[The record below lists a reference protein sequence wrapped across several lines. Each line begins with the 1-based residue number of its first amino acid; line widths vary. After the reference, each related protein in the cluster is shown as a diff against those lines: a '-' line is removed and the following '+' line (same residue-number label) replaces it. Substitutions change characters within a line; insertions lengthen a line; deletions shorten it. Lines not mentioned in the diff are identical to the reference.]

1 METVGE
7 CCENGVWGWVQDG
20 GWVLGEGERRRQL
33 GVRRPPVSSSGMC
46 RETLASGTGASASPP
61 QAAPGAAAGFASVRP
76 SGRPSPRPS
85 SARCSPRDGL
95 AVAAARRA
103 RGGSSADAVAA
114 RQPSDTPATR
124 GPPACSTPS
133 ISHVALHWS
142 TRAQEGERP
151 ATPANPSLPA
161 GLQSSVEAR
170 KAARRACRAQK
181 ENNSRGCARRQHRD
195 APPVSFNR
203 TLDPEHRQAPQAT
216 HPRSSCRTSH
226 APARM
231 SVPPA
236 STYLEE
242 GFEPTSLKVAQLRS
256 VPSPTGRPSLNLPR
270 LPQPQPSV
278 VELTSPDGLPFAA
291 PSCSSTASRMHPTP
305 RRPTSSA
312 PSSTASTRSGTSCS
326 RSRPAR
332 PRPAAGASSSSRRRA
347 SPTRRAPG
355 PRALCVLPCSRC
367 EKPRRD

>member
-1 METVGE
+1 MGFGGGCKMVGG
-7 CCENGVWGWVQDG
+7 CWGRANVDG
-20 GWVLGEGERRRQL
+20 SSACVVRRRAAAACAERRLQAAL
-33 GVRRPPVSSSGMC
+33 AQAPPHPKRRPEQQPALPACG
-46 RETLASGTGASASPP
+46 PP
-61 QAAPGAAAGFASVRP
+61 AGRRLGRRALAAG
-76 SGRPSPRPS
+76 
-85 SARCSPRDGL
+85 PRDGL